1 MFPEEGS
8 CRERACPFRNERKNT
23 MYLHL
28 GSGAVIRRSDIIGI
42 FDLDNTSQSHIT
54 RKYLAAAEKNGQV
67 INVAEDIPKSFV
79 IGNDGKNTKVYLSQ
93 MATQTLYKR

>member
-1 MFPEEGS
+1 
-8 CRERACPFRNERKNT
+8 

-28 GSGAVIRRSDIIGI
+28 GSGALVEKKSIVGI

-54 RKYLAAAEKNGQV
+54 RKYLNMADKGGQV

-79 IGNDGKNTKVYLSQ
+79 VCRDESGMKIYLSQ
-93 MATQTLYKR
+93 MSTQTLLKRNNEDLVF